1 MLDWNFIASQ
11 IATIAFDIVYF
22 GAIIGTIVV
31 IILDNRNPVKT
42 MAWILI
48 LMFLPIVGLVFYFFF
63 GRSQRRVRM
72 IGKKSYSRLLKKPM
86 AEYLAQ
92 DSCALP
98 INYSRLISLFR
109 NTNQAFPFD
118 GNRVEAYTLGLSML
132 QSLLRELGKATKHI
146 HMEFYIFEDDAIG
159 RLVRDVL
166 MEKARAGVEVRVIY
180 DDVGCW
186 HVPNR
191 FFEEMREAGIE
202 VRSFLKVR
210 LSLIHI

>member
-72 IGKKSYSRLLKKPM
+72 IGKDAGKYFSVDRKAGGISGAGLM
-86 AEYLAQ
+86 
-92 DSCALP
+92 CA
-98 INYSRLISLFR
+98 SH
-109 NTNQAFPFD
+109 Q
-118 GNRVEAYTLGLSML
+118 L
-132 QSLLRELGKATKHI
+132 QSSHI
-146 HMEFYIFEDDAIG
+146 
-159 RLVRDVL
+159 LV
-166 MEKARAGVEVRVIY
+166 
-180 DDVGCW
+180 
-186 HVPNR
+186 P
-191 FFEEMREAGIE
+191 
-202 VRSFLKVR
+202 
-210 LSLIHI
+210 

>member
-72 IGKKSYSRLLKKPM
+72 IGKKSYSRLLKKLWRNIWRRTHVRFPSITVVSYPCSVIQPGFPLRWKPGGSLYPG
-86 AEYLAQ
+86 ALHAAILATRTGE
-92 DSCALP
+92 S
-98 INYSRLISLFR
+98 N
-109 NTNQAFPFD
+109 
-118 GNRVEAYTLGLSML
+118 EAYP
-132 QSLLRELGKATKHI
+132 H
-146 HMEFYIFEDDAIG
+146 
-159 RLVRDVL
+159 
-166 MEKARAGVEVRVIY
+166 
-180 DDVGCW
+180 
-186 HVPNR
+186 
-191 FFEEMREAGIE
+191 GI
-202 VRSFLKVR
+202 LY
-210 LSLIHI
+210 L

>member
-118 GNRVEAYTLGLSML
+118 ETGWKPIPWGSPCCNPCCANWGKQRSISTWNSISLRTMPLGAWCVMS
-132 QSLLRELGKATKHI
+132 
-146 HMEFYIFEDDAIG
+146 
-159 RLVRDVL
+159 
-166 MEKARAGVEVRVIY
+166 
-180 DDVGCW
+180 
-186 HVPNR
+186 
-191 FFEEMREAGIE
+191 
-202 VRSFLKVR
+202 
-210 LSLIHI
+210 

>member
-42 MAWILI
+42 MAWILV

-92 DSCALP
+92 DSCTLP

-118 GNRVEAYTLGLSML
+118 GNRVEVYPVFQQMDDGVCRPLALIYFYNLR
-132 QSLLRELGKATKHI
+132 LLFLFDFWESNEI
-146 HMEFYIFEDDAIG
+146 I
-159 RLVRDVL
+159 
-166 MEKARAGVEVRVIY
+166 EKIIY
-180 DDVGCW
+180 
-186 HVPNR
+186 
-191 FFEEMREAGIE
+191 
-202 VRSFLKVR
+202 
-210 LSLIHI
+210 

>member
-92 DSCALP
+92 DCLMCASHQLQSSH
-98 INYSRLISLFR
+98 ILFR

-132 QSLLRELGKATKHI
+132 QSLLRELGKAKQHI
-146 HMEFYIFEDDAIG
+146 H
-159 RLVRDVL
+159 
-166 MEKARAGVEVRVIY
+166 VILY
-180 DDVGCW
+180 
-186 HVPNR
+186 
-191 FFEEMREAGIE
+191 F
-202 VRSFLKVR
+202 
-210 LSLIHI
+210 

>member
-86 AEYLAQ
+86 AENLAQ
-92 DSCALP
+92 DSCTLH
-98 INYSRLISLFR
+98 INYSRLISLFS
-109 NTNQAFPFD
+109 NTCCANWGKQRSISTWNSISLRTMP
-118 GNRVEAYTLGLSML
+118 LGAWCVMS
-132 QSLLRELGKATKHI
+132 
-146 HMEFYIFEDDAIG
+146 
-159 RLVRDVL
+159 
-166 MEKARAGVEVRVIY
+166 
-180 DDVGCW
+180 
-186 HVPNR
+186 
-191 FFEEMREAGIE
+191 
-202 VRSFLKVR
+202 
-210 LSLIHI
+210 

>member
-92 DSCALP
+92 DYVRFPSITVVSYPCSVIPTRLSPSMETGWKPIPWGSPCCNPCCANWGKQRS
-98 INYSRLISLFR
+98 ISTWNSISLR
-109 NTNQAFPFD
+109 TMP
-118 GNRVEAYTLGLSML
+118 LGAWYVMS
-132 QSLLRELGKATKHI
+132 
-146 HMEFYIFEDDAIG
+146 
-159 RLVRDVL
+159 
-166 MEKARAGVEVRVIY
+166 
-180 DDVGCW
+180 
-186 HVPNR
+186 
-191 FFEEMREAGIE
+191 
-202 VRSFLKVR
+202 
-210 LSLIHI
+210 